1 MIVFFYAMMV
11 YATTNLQQQD
21 AAFSGDVF
29 AILLTILLA
38 GVFVVAVWLVVVSRF
53 SQDNIFFCC
62 ASARRRV
69 RELPRRLSSF
79 YVSGSPSAIDAAPG
93 QAPGDSDGGGAPV
106 CVEVGDLTPRDL
118 PQDAARA
125 PPK

>member
-38 GVFVVAVWLVVVSRF
+38 GVVVVAVWLVVVSSF
-53 SQDNIFFCC
+53 SQDDIFFCC
-62 ASARRRV
+62 VSVPRRV
-69 RELPRRLSSF
+69 REMPTSLSSLRLSATGPAGAPEQA
-79 YVSGSPSAIDAAPG
+79 SGGSE
-93 QAPGDSDGGGAPV
+93 SDGGAPV
-106 CVEVGDLTPRDL
+106 SVEAADLERRDVS
-118 PQDAARA
+118 QDEARV
-125 PPK
+125 